1 MSEYKGLHSAEQTK
15 LREAGR
21 NMKDALNDLDNALT
35 RVGFRYTNYGRY
47 FQGAREKMTVIYKE
61 LCEEHRYIDD
71 IDRYNIGRKELDDG
85 KTLMFNAQEE
95 MKRAGDYKYLLD
107 RVEVCRVWTTK
118 YAQAWSEIRAFDRK
132 NGKKNAYAQRL
143 IGNHAFNPTAR
154 ADMGE
159 MREMLRELGAESMR
173 ARIS

>member
-1 MSEYKGLHSAEQTK
+1 MTEYTGLHSAEKTK

-21 NMKDALNDLDNALT
+21 DMKDALNDLDNALT
-35 RVGFRYTNYGRY
+35 RVGLRYTNYGRY
-47 FQGAREKMTVIYKE
+47 FQGARKNLTVIYKE

-95 MKRAGDYKYLLD
+95 MNGPGDYKYLLD
-107 RVEVCRVWTTK
+107 RVEVCRVTTTK
-118 YAQAWSEIRAFDRK
+118 YTQAWSKIRAFDRK
-132 NGKKNAYAQRL
+132 NKGSAAAMRF
-143 IGNHAFNPTAR
+143 GGWHAFNRTAR

-159 MREMLRELGAESMR
+159 MREMLRELGALR
-173 ARIS
+173 A